1 MADTNPIRYE
11 DLIKPDDSI
20 EKLQKQLEGVL
31 TTYQKMADIV
41 VSDSKRMA
49 DALKSVSGATSGGR
63 KEISQASKEA
73 DELAKA
79 QKALAKA
86 ESDTAAEIARLK
98 ELTREQNAMN
108 KANAKQAMA
117 AADSYDYLSAQY
129 TKNKLVLNKMSEEER
144 NNTKA
149 GKELEEE
156 TKRIYDRMNELQKAT
171 GKYTLQVGNYTIAAE
186 SMRDAIKQGKDA
198 LVAMEAAGQK
208 NTATYQQMAQQVAN
222 LQDQMSDT
230 NQMIKAMA
238 SDTSN
243 LDAVLQ
249 GLAVGTGGFAAATGA
264 MELFGGESEEVQE
277 AQKKLQA
284 AIALVNGVTAIQN
297 ALQKQSALVTKLK
310 ALQTAILSKF
320 QKENTATTV
329 ANTTAIKAQ
338 GVATETTTKATKGLG
353 KALNALKSNPVILA
367 LSALVALGI
376 GVVAVVKK
384 VRAAQKEAYEQELKN
399 LETTEAKRKAA
410 MQVHETAI
418 SKYQQE
424 IKLAQAEGKSQEEIL
439 KLRGDEL
446 RERSEMAQRSTAW
459 NAKEL
464 ANLDAN
470 KQKLLDNQATLKA
483 ADAEQI
489 KLKKYKIEE
498 IEAENALLEKQIEIA
513 EKQLETNRELEVEF
527 AAYAEERRQLA
538 IDIAKAEEDSL
549 RALED
554 ARFNL
559 IKGQF
564 KRERAMTTANY
575 DRQIADLNTRL
586 ENEKN
591 LTAKERENINALIVE
606 LEKTKNVELDKINA
620 QERATNLAA
629 QRETEQMR
637 IALMDNGLQKE
648 RELLQANYKK
658 ETDDLRTKLQ
668 TDNDL
673 TVTQRAEINKQ
684 LLLMQEQYLQNVAK
698 LNEQAR
704 NNDLNQELKA
714 IELRRAALVGGERQ
728 TIEDTMREIEIKR
741 QLELSANAQLAA
753 ELQQSEAEINAKYA
767 AERMKAQDNYAK
779 EIANHQLQI
788 QQELAQS
795 EYNLLNLSENR
806 KTAIALQFE
815 RERLQKQLEL
825 NASANIKMSDEELKI
840 LQNKLALIEKQ
851 IEQNKSQQSL
861 WDRLGINLTDEQ
873 KSAIGESFEYA
884 KSVLQDYLDY
894 QTEIANRA
902 VENSQREVDS
912 ARDALQAERDARA
925 QGYANNV
932 AMAEKELA
940 AAKQNQRK
948 ALKQQQEAQKQQQR
962 LQTIEQAVNLVTGT
976 AKIIGQ
982 FGMPWAIPMIALMW
996 GAFAASKIK
1005 SKQLTSE
1012 QYGEGTVELLEGG
1025 SHQSGHDID
1034 LGTKKNGT
1042 KRRAEGGEFFAVIN
1056 KRNSRKY
1063 RKEIP
1068 DIINSLNKG
1077 NFAEKYTKAYDGGMA
1092 VIANF
1097 DGKAELTSIAK
1108 NIGEMNERGK
1118 QTSVIYTVDG
1128 RVEKRGNVTRIIKN

>member
-31 TTYQKMADIV
+31 STYQKMADIV

-86 ESDTAAEIARLK
+86 ESDTAVEIAKLK
-98 ELTREQNAMN
+98 EATRLQNQIN
-108 KANAKQAMA
+108 KANAKQANA

-129 TKNKLVLNKMSEEER
+129 TKNKIVLNKLSAEER
-144 NNTKA
+144 ANNKEAQALEKETKA
-149 GKELEEE
+149 
-156 TKRIYDRMNELQKAT
+156 IYDRMNELQKAT
-171 GKYTLQVGNYTIAAE
+171 GKYTLQVGNYTIAAD
-186 SMRDAIKQGKDA
+186 SMRQAIKQGEIALTEMRQAGQANTAAFQELAQKVADMKDA
-198 LVAMEAAGQK
+198 MQ
-208 NTATYQQMAQQVAN
+208 
-222 LQDQMSDT
+222 DT
-230 NQMIKAMA
+230 NQMINAMA

-249 GLAVGTGGFAAATGA
+249 GLAVGTGGFAVATGA

-277 AQKKLQA
+277 AQRKLQA

-439 KLRGDEL
+439 KLRENEL

-483 ADAEQI
+483 ADAGQI

-498 IEAENALLEKQIEIA
+498 IEAENELLEKQIEIA

-527 AAYAEERRQLA
+527 VAYAEERRQLA

-673 TVTQRAEINKQ
+673 TATQRAEINKQ

-728 TIEDTMREIEIKR
+728 TIEDTLREIEIKR

-753 ELQQSEAEINAKYA
+753 ELQQSEADINAKYA
-767 AERMKAQDNYAK
+767 SERMKAQDNYAK

-795 EYNLLNLSENR
+795 EYNLLNLSENK

-815 RERLQKQLEL
+815 RERLQKQIEL

-840 LQNKLALIEKQ
+840 LQNKLALIDKQ
-851 IEQNKSQQSL
+851 IEQNKAQQSL

-873 KSAIGESFEYA
+873 KSAISESFGYA

-894 QTEIANRA
+894 QTEVANRA

-1005 SKQLTSE
+1005 SKQVTSE

-1025 SHQSGHDID
+1025 SHQSGNDID

-1118 QTSVIYTVDG
+1118 QTSVIYTLEG